1 VGAIIDV
8 VKPSS
13 PQTPP
18 VLVVD
23 DDPVFRSLVRL
34 WLGIYGF
41 DTLEAGSAAEAV
53 ESASAHPVHAIVSD
67 YSMPGATGLD
77 LLYDLR
83 AAGSSVPFVLT
94 SNLFPPGV
102 PPAARAA
109 GADAVEKRRLIE
121 ALPGLLAPPAI
132 AA

>member
-1 VGAIIDV
+1 MED

-41 DTLEAGSAAEAV
+41 TTLEADSAAEAV
-53 ESASAHPVHAIVSD
+53 ESASAHPLAAIVSD
-67 YSMPGATGLD
+67 YFMPGETGLD

-83 AAGSSVPFVLT
+83 AAGSRIPFVLT
-94 SNLFPPGV
+94 SSLFPEQV
-102 PPAARAA
+102 PAAARAA
-109 GADAVEKRRLIE
+109 GADAVIEKNELID
-121 ALPGLLAPPAI
+121 ALPRLLAAPPL